1 MNKIIALSVVAVL
14 AMSGSSYA
22 ADEKIVATSV
32 APAQDVLAARKDNLN
47 NSEWIIE
54 LKPMAS
60 VKGKSK
66 AEQDTL
72 LFSDGK
78 VSSANLVKAGYNT
91 TNYTLRMLEDNE
103 TLTWETMQTSEKDGV
118 SFWRGDIGPDGVMR
132 GVLSKRDLK
141 NNTKDF
147 NFYSTGSKK
156 VAPPAPPAPALVAPA
171 PVVEPAAVEG
181 K

>member
-1 MNKIIALSVVAVL
+1 MNKVIALSAVAVL
-14 AMSGSSYA
+14 TMAGASYA
-22 ADEKIVATSV
+22 AEDI
-32 APAQDVLAARKDNLN
+32 LAAKKADLN
-47 NSEWIIE
+47 NSEWSIE
-54 LKPMAS
+54 LKSMAGG
-60 VKGKSK
+60 KGKIK

-78 VSSANLVKAGYNT
+78 VSSGNLMKAGYNT

-147 NFYSTGSKK
+147 NFVSTGSKK
-156 VAPPAPPAPALVAPA
+156 VAPPAPVAPA
-171 PVVEPAAVEG
+171 PVAEPAAAEG

>member
-1 MNKIIALSVVAVL
+1 MNKVIAVSVVAL
-14 AMSGSSYA
+14 LTMAGASYA
-22 ADEKIVATSV
+22 AEDI
-32 APAQDVLAARKDNLN
+32 LAAKKAALD
-47 NSEWIIE
+47 NSEWAIG
-54 LKPMAS
+54 LKSMAG

-66 AEQDTL
+66 GEQDTL

-78 VSSANLVKAGYNT
+78 VSSVNLAKAGYNT
-91 TNYTLRMLEDNE
+91 TNYTLRILEDNE

-118 SFWRGDIGPDGVMR
+118 AFWRGDIGPDGVMR

-147 NFYSTGSKK
+147 NFVSTGSKK
-156 VAPPAPPAPALVAPA
+156 VAPPAPAPAVPA
-171 PVVEPAAVEG
+171 PVVEPAPAE

>member
-1 MNKIIALSVVAVL
+1 MSKVIAVSVAAVFIM
-14 AMSGSSYA
+14 AGSLYA
-22 ADEKIVATSV
+22 AEDILATKK
-32 APAQDVLAARKDNLN
+32 AALD

-54 LKPMAS
+54 LKPMAGG
-60 VKGKSK
+60 KGKSK

-78 VSSANLVKAGYNT
+78 ISSGNLVKAGYNT
-91 TNYTLRMLEDNE
+91 TNYTLRILEDNE

-118 SFWRGDIGPDGVMR
+118 AFWRGDIGPDGIMR

-147 NFYSTGSKK
+147 NFVSTGSKK
-156 VAPPAPPAPALVAPA
+156 VAPPVPPVESAPAPALGLAPA
-171 PVVEPAAVEG
+171 EG